1 MLRLHEKYAVIIFM
15 SVKPNQKTETRDPV
29 HLLGA
34 ELRGLRKAHRLTL
47 QALAEKSGKSVS
59 FLSKIERG
67 LARPSITALQDIAEA
82 LEVPIGW
89 FFQNDGPVPADE
101 RPYIVRA
108 GRRRRLTYSGVTTTD
123 YMGFTDYLLSA
134 NLDGQLAL
142 GISHYEPGGTAGDDL
157 YTHQGEEAGLVL
169 EGEIELKLGDDVFRL
184 GPGDSFS
191 FPASI
196 PHTYR
201 NPGKIKSAIV
211 WANTP
216 VTLRR

>member
-1 MLRLHEKYAVIIFM
+1 MIGNP
-15 SVKPNQKTETRDPV
+15 KPKTETLDRAT
-29 HLLGA
+29 LLGE
-34 ELRGLRKAHRLTL
+34 ELRSLRKAHGLTL
-47 QALAEKSGKSVS
+47 KDLAQASGKSVS

-82 LEVPIGW
+82 LGVPIGW
-89 FFQNDGPVPADE
+89 FFQTDGPAPAEE

-108 GRRRRLTYSGVTTTD
+108 ARRRRLRYAGVASTD
-123 YMGFTDYLLSA
+123 YMGFEDYLLSA

-142 GISHYEPGGTAGDDL
+142 GLSRYAPGGTAGDDH

-169 EGEIELKLGDDVFRL
+169 EGEIELTLDTKTFLL
-184 GPGDSFS
+184 EAGDSFS

-201 NPGKIKSAIV
+201 NPGESTAVIV